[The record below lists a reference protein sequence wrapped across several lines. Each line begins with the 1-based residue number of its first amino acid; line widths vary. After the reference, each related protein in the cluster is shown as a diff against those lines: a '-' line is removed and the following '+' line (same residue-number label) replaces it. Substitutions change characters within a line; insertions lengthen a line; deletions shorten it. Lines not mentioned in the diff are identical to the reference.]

1 MSSQPRGRFIRT
13 SLALGGA
20 LMLSISTPYA
30 WAGPDDH
37 RHVATE
43 AHVDSPKAFWDPE
56 TNNFTF
62 KTEYG
67 GTLRPIEE
75 SVHWIGKGQGQ
86 PQQFV
91 YTVDGRMH
99 SEALGKP
106 GDLLYWA
113 PALVSGRYPIWVGYG
128 ADTSIPAENF
138 KDGEF
143 TLDIVGFEGPG
154 RMELFGDSG
163 GQGGINRV
171 WSSHDPGLRST
182 SIAPGNHT
190 HINTTFTKPG
200 RYVVHYRATARDK
213 QGNLIASAPQALSWQ
228 VGGRKPSSQGI
239 GEVTEAYNAS
249 PATTAGANN
258 FHPTFSMRPHN
269 AEGDITPGAQYLTD
283 LEFNTGN
290 PQDSGTAVFYIDG
303 YYLTEVPV
311 SGGSAS
317 WAEMIGSYSSQFQVV
332 YIPDNDQGSPRWV
345 SAPLTYDRNQPAAS
359 ISETATEFPTPATQD
374 PPPAFDLSDKIVEDR
389 GVTVTSEPVDAENRT
404 FKISVVPNDPRLTLR
419 VDGGFYAINDRT
431 GKPYPNPD
439 CSVQFTSSPSQRS
452 AIRSDEVCSPKDTV
466 LILKAIPDSL
476 SSAGSGVVQPEL
488 DKRLSEAPFST
499 TFELS
504 EAPFVP
510 QDGSPAIT
518 PSSEVPTPS
527 EPPTNE
533 PPTNAPVTGEPA
545 TSSSAAPPPPPPSST
560 PDTPALEPVEVL
572 REKVELDR
580 GHIDLGPVPTE
591 NGLEFV
597 LNDDT
602 RSIVKEHVAR
612 DPESVTMIVD
622 PYFKTPLPDNVE
634 DTPYAFMGKSG
645 DSVWLVSQVQHDNRL
660 WPGFSTEHVGG
671 KAFNIEIEPVSAPEG
686 AKWWAYTQ
694 GLMGIAERLASY
706 ETKTTIIRDTPIH
719 LHNNWVF
726 TKPGTYVMRM
736 RAIEH
741 GNPDNATE
749 PKLVTFEV
757 RDRAPVVDTTT
768 SEEPVPETT
777 PETTPD
783 TTPETSSETTTQPEP
798 QPEPTDKPE
807 TSTPVEPP
815 ATSDEPSPPTSELP
829 PVTTSKPAEPTAA
842 PTKPVTPTTTAE
854 QTSTPA
860 PAPETTTPEITA
872 PKPSVTTS
880 ETVPAPST
888 STPSAAPTSTSSA
901 DELDPRVAEKVWIRE
916 GHADIGP
923 MVNKQE
929 RALSAP
935 EIMVG
940 HDDSSYPGG
949 HRQFLA
955 DNTVFVV
962 ESNFK
967 HTLTEDT
974 AKAMPYHAH
983 AGDVVYLLPQTQ
995 EGNSLW
1001 PGFSTQ
1007 HTGDGKAYDIT
1018 ITPKELPQGAQW
1030 WTYTQ
1035 GALGGVGEVLAG
1047 SDGTHVIANSEP
1059 MHLHANWLF
1068 TKPGIYTMDVSAS
1081 EHGNPENTVAART
1094 VTFLVDSDGKVS
1106 SIGTEVPST
1115 APTAPAAPVPTTT
1128 TPAASKAP
1136 GAPATSSSA
1145 AAAPHAPGSPKAP
1158 SGGPAGT
1165 GAKSGILAATGAN
1178 AGWIIALA
1186 LLTMGLGLGTFGYKR
1201 MKEA

>member
-1 MSSQPRGRFIRT
+1 MPSQPRGRFTRT
-13 SLALGGA
+13 SLALGSA

-43 AHVDSPKAFWDPE
+43 AHVDSPKAFWDPD

-99 SEALGKP
+99 SEVLGKP

-113 PALVSGRYPIWVGYG
+113 PALVSGNYPIWVGYG

-163 GQGGINRV
+163 GEGGINRV

-228 VGGRKPSSQGI
+228 VGGRKPSPQGI
-239 GEVTEAYNAS
+239 GEVTEAYNKAPSSTTGSAS
-249 PATTAGANN
+249 FN
-258 FHPTFSMRPHN
+258 PTFSIRPHK

-283 LEFNTGN
+283 LEFSTGN

-345 SAPLTYDRNQPAAS
+345 SAPLNYDRNQPGAS

-374 PPPAFDLSDKIVEDR
+374 PPPAFDLSDKIIEDR

-404 FKISVVPNDPRLTLR
+404 FKISVIPNDPRLTLR

-439 CSVQFTSSPSQRS
+439 CSVQFTSSPSQRT

-476 SSAGSGVVQPEL
+476 SSAGAGVVQPVLE
-488 DKRLSEAPFST
+488 KRLSEAAFST

-518 PSSEVPTPS
+518 PSAPALSPS
-527 EPPTNE
+527 EAT
-533 PPTNAPVTGEPA
+533 TSTAASTAPST
-545 TSSSAAPPPPPPSST
+545 TSSSIAPPPPA
-560 PDTPALEPVEVL
+560 PDTQALEPVEVL

-634 DTPYAFMGKSG
+634 NTPYAFMGNSG
-645 DSVWLVSQVQHDNRL
+645 DSVWLVSQVQRDNRL

-741 GNPDNATE
+741 GNPENATE
-749 PKLVTFEV
+749 PKLITFEV
-757 RDRAPVVDTTT
+757 RDRAPEVEPESSTETTPAPLPETT
-768 SEEPVPETT
+768 SEH
-777 PETTPD
+777 
-783 TTPETSSETTTQPEP
+783 SSEAPQPEP
-798 QPEPTDKPE
+798 QPEPSSDPEPTDTPE
-807 TSTPVEPP
+807 TSTTPSTPTTSDTTRTSESPVV
-815 ATSDEPSPPTSELP
+815 SDEPSPSTSE
-829 PVTTSKPAEPTAA
+829 
-842 PTKPVTPTTTAE
+842 TTTAE
-854 QTSTPA
+854 ATTTTEETSTPA
-860 PAPETTTPEITA
+860 SETEVPETEVPN
-872 PKPSVTTS
+872 PSGSST
-880 ETVPAPST
+880 PST
-888 STPSAAPTSTSSA
+888 SPTSAPHA

-923 MVNKQE
+923 MVNEQE
-929 RALSAP
+929 RSLSNP

-940 HDDSSYPGG
+940 HDDASYPGG
-949 HRQFLA
+949 HRHFLA

-962 ESNFK
+962 EEHFK

-1018 ITPKELPQGAQW
+1018 IVPKELPQGAQW
-1030 WTYTQ
+1030 WAYTQ
-1035 GALGGVGEVLAG
+1035 GALGGVGQVLAG
-1047 SDGTHVIANSEP
+1047 SDGSHVIANSEP

-1068 TKPGIYTMDVSAS
+1068 TKPGIYTMDVSAN
-1081 EHGNPENTVAART
+1081 EHDNPDNTVVART

-1106 SIGTEVPST
+1106 SIGTEAPST
-1115 APTAPAAPVPTTT
+1115 APGAPAPSTTQ
-1128 TPAASKAP
+1128 PASSKAP
-1136 GAPATSSSA
+1136 GAPLSSSSA
-1145 AAAPHAPGSPKAP
+1145 APAPGAPSSPGAPKAP
-1158 SGGPAGT
+1158 NAQAGT

-1178 AGWIIALA
+1178 AGWMIALA
-1186 LLTMGLGLGTFGYKR
+1186 LLAMGLGLGTFGYKR

>member
-1 MSSQPRGRFIRT
+1 MPSHPRGRLTRT
-13 SLALGGA
+13 SLALGSV

-43 AHVDSPKAFWDPE
+43 AHVDSPKAFWDPN

-91 YTVDGRMH
+91 YTVDNRMH
-99 SEALGKP
+99 ADALGKP

-113 PALVSGRYPIWVGYG
+113 PALVSGNYPIWVGYG

-154 RMELFGDSG
+154 RMELFGDAG
-163 GQGGINRV
+163 GEGGINRV

-239 GEVTEAYNAS
+239 GEVTEAYNKA
-249 PATTAGANN
+249 PATTTGSASFN
-258 FHPTFSMRPHN
+258 PTFSMRPHK

-283 LEFNTGN
+283 LEFTTGN

-345 SAPLTYDRNQPAAS
+345 SAPLSYDRNQPAAS
-359 ISETATEFPTPATQD
+359 INQTATEFPTPATQD

-389 GVTVTSEPVDAENRT
+389 GVTVTSEPVDSDNRT
-404 FKISVVPNDPRLTLR
+404 FKISVIPNDPRLTLR

-439 CSVQFTSSPSQRS
+439 CSVQFTSSPSQRT

-476 SSAGSGVVQPEL
+476 SSAGAGVVQPVLE
-488 DKRLSEAPFST
+488 KRLSEAAFST

-518 PSSEVPTPS
+518 PSSAVPQPS
-527 EPPTNE
+527 EST
-533 PPTNAPVTGEPA
+533 TT
-545 TSSSAAPPPPPPSST
+545 TSSSVAPPPPPPA
-560 PDTPALEPVEVL
+560 PETPALEPVEVL

-580 GHIDLGPVPTE
+580 GHIDLGPVPTD

-634 DTPYAFMGKSG
+634 NTPYAFMGKSG
-645 DSVWLVSQVQHDNRL
+645 DSVWLVSQVQRDNRL

-741 GNPDNATE
+741 GNPANATE

-757 RDRAPVVDTTT
+757 RDRAPEVEPTT
-768 SEEPVPETT
+768 STE
-777 PETTPD
+777 
-783 TTPETSSETTTQPEP
+783 
-798 QPEPTDKPE
+798 
-807 TSTPVEPP
+807 
-815 ATSDEPSPPTSELP
+815 
-829 PVTTSKPAEPTAA
+829 
-842 PTKPVTPTTTAE
+842 TTAE
-854 QTSTPA
+854 TTSAT
-860 PAPETTTPEITA
+860 
-872 PKPSVTTS
+872 STS
-880 ETVPAPST
+880 ETVQPVEPVEPEETVEPDKPEPKPDPKPDPEPSPSTTVETTSSSTTTETPSTTSSTSSATLTSTQVETSTSTPETKETTPST
-888 STPSAAPTSTSSA
+888 STRESSTSASSSTSA
-901 DELDPRVAEKVWIRE
+901 TSSSAVSPTPTPIADQLDPRVAEKVWIRE

-929 RALSAP
+929 RSMAGP

-940 HDDSSYPGG
+940 HDDASYPGG

-962 ESNFK
+962 ESHFK
-967 HTLTEDT
+967 HTLSEET

-983 AGDVVYLLPQTQ
+983 AGDTVYLLPQTQ

-1007 HTGDGKAYDIT
+1007 HTGDGKAYDIS
-1018 ITPKELPQGAQW
+1018 ITPKELPEGAQW
-1030 WTYTQ
+1030 WAYTQ

-1047 SDGTHVIANSEP
+1047 SDGSHVIANSEP

-1068 TKPGIYTMDVSAS
+1068 TKPGIYTMDVSAA
-1081 EHGNPENTVAART
+1081 EHGNPDNAVAART

-1106 SIGTEVPST
+1106 SIGTKAPST
-1115 APTAPAAPVPTTT
+1115 APGAPAPSPSTTK
-1128 TPAASKAP
+1128 PGASKAP
-1136 GAPATSSSA
+1136 GAPSSSTA
-1145 AAAPHAPGSPKAP
+1145 AAAPNAPKAP
-1158 SGGPAGT
+1158 SAPAGT

-1178 AGWIIALA
+1178 AGWMIALA
-1186 LLTMGLGLGTFGYKR
+1186 LLTMGLGLGIFGYKR